1 MNKASKLLYV
11 LPDLAYSAELLPTKK
26 PNTFSISDFHQVN
39 GELIKDEQFVEK
51 NLVKLAEK
59 IQAGDYQVVLP
70 EFLFTNTI
78 VKKKESSETKV
89 KEVLKKKIL
98 PELGLNTKDYYL
110 ETFVLTKH
118 KGIYKVQLSALEK
131 SLVEPLKT
139 ALSKANLNV
148 VNIMPLSWTVKS
160 VVSLEPSITILQLG
174 DFVYLAEQYIG
185 MDQCNSSTVAEVD
198 DLVETIKT
206 LKGSESS
213 IQTIYLLT
221 SETVEKK
228 LKAGI
233 KDLLPLQ
240 QLTAK
245 QEGDQ
250 EMPGYVKQ
258 ITEAGAKTMSIPDY
272 LMPKFPVGKSS
283 VASKKGDEAAAE
295 MPTPAVIDAE
305 EEKTE
310 DLPKPTEPEAE
321 KEESSDAEA
330 MEDKKVEEKEELET
344 EKKAAVEPPQEPEE
358 KPSSAKASEDKEVM
372 FGEDEPEKEE
382 KVESSESKVEEKPAT
397 DDKEDYKEVDLSQFA
412 EGGDTDKKEDSK
424 PKVEGKEEKKEEST
438 KAEVKTEDKEVIK
451 DKAGVN
457 GMLKMFFIGL
467 VSFFVTVGIGLALG
481 LGYLSLS
488 KNKTEEAPVE
498 EVVEEVEVT
507 PSPAPEPVEINKEEL
522 SVLIVNATKIAGHAS
537 ETASLLEEASYG
549 SSKASN
555 AEGEY
560 EAGAYL
566 LMKEEN
572 QDLLETV
579 SEDTGLDLV
588 YSSEVEVEDPDGD
601 YDLVIVLAE

>member
-1 MNKASKLLYV
+1 MNKAQKLLYV
-11 LPDLAYSAELLPTKK
+11 LPDLAFSVELVPTKK

-39 GELIKDEQFVEK
+39 GELIKDEQFVK
-51 NLVKLAEK
+51 ANLAKLAEK
-59 IQAGDYQVVLP
+59 IQPDDYQVVLP
-70 EFLFTNTI
+70 DFLFTNTI
-78 VKKKESSETKV
+78 VNIEESSEAKV
-89 KEVLKKKIL
+89 KEVLKKKTL

-131 SLVEPLKT
+131 SLVEPLKSS
-139 ALSKANLNV
+139 LSKSNLNIT
-148 VNIMPLSWTVKS
+148 NIMPLSWTVKS
-160 VVSLEPSITILQLG
+160 VVSLEPSITVLQIG

-185 MDQCNSSTVAEVD
+185 MDQCNSAAVAEVD

-233 KDLLPLQ
+233 KDLLPMQ
-240 QLTAK
+240 QLAAE
-245 QEGDQ
+245 QEGEQ

-272 LMPKFPVGKSS
+272 LMPKFSVGKPS
-283 VASKKGDEAAAE
+283 VASKKKEEEAAE
-295 MPTPAVIDAE
+295 VPTPVVIDAD
-305 EEKTE
+305 EKPAE
-310 DLPKPTEPEAE
+310 DLPKPTEPE
-321 KEESSDAEA
+321 KEGSES
-330 MEDKKVEEKEELET
+330 KVEG
-344 EKKAAVEPPQEPEE
+344 EE
-358 KPSSAKASEDKEVM
+358 KPAEESKKDVM
-372 FGEDEPEKEE
+372 FGEDEPEKEG
-382 KVESSESKVEEKPAT
+382 SESKVEGEEKPVEEASEVKT
-397 DDKEDYKEVDLSQFA
+397 ENKEEYKEVDLSQFA
-412 EGGDTDKKEDSK
+412 EGGDDKEDDKKTGLQEDK
-424 PKVEGKEEKKEEST
+424 KVEESSEVKAEMKTEEKV
-438 KAEVKTEDKEVIK
+438 EVKTEEKEVIK

-481 LGYLSLS
+481 LGYLKLS
-488 KNKTEEAPVE
+488 SNKQAEEAPTV

-507 PSPAPEPVEINKEEL
+507 PTPAPEPVEINKEEL

-537 ETASLLEEASYG
+537 ETAGLLDEAGYG

-555 AEGEY
+555 ANGEY
-560 EAGAYL
+560 EAGVYL
-566 LMKEEN
+566 LLAEEN
-572 QDLLETV
+572 QDLLKAV
-579 SEDTGLDLV
+579 SEDTALDLV
-588 YSSEVEVEDPDGD
+588 FSDDVKTEDPDGD